1 MRENKDEQEHHE
13 LMAEQSVRVI
23 SIMDRRPTG
32 KEIHGIT
39 HPGLFLIRSKL
50 LDPALDEKKVGLGQT
65 ILAWA
70 HYPQSGRRTYL
81 RRHKNRLSR

>member
-1 MRENKDEQEHHE
+1 
-13 LMAEQSVRVI
+13 MAELSVRVI

-50 LDPALDEKKVGLGQT
+50 ARPNTDENEGWIGADDPRMGPLSPIRKKDL
-65 ILAWA
+65 
-70 HYPQSGRRTYL
+70 PQ
-81 RRHKNRLSR
+81 RHKNHSSR

>member
-1 MRENKDEQEHHE
+1 MRDKKDEPEHHE
-13 LMAEQSVRVI
+13 LMAELSVRVI

-50 LDPALDEKKVGLGQT
+50 LDPTLDENEGWIGADAVSYTHLT
-65 ILAWA
+65 L
-70 HYPQSGRRTYL
+70 PTMMSV
-81 RRHKNRLSR
+81 